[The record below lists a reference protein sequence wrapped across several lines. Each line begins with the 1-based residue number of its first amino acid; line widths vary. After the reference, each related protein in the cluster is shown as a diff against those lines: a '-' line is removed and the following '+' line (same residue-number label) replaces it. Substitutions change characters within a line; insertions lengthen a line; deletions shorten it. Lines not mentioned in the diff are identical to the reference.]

1 MDGVGGYA
9 GWRWIFIIEGLM
21 TIIAAVIGFF
31 VIPSYPEESTFLAPE
46 EKTYLLQML
55 AVNLSFKANLEI

>member
-21 TIIAAVIGFF
+21 TIVAAVLGFF
-31 VIPSYPEESTFLAPE
+31 VIPSYPEDSTFLLPE
-46 EKTYLLQML
+46 EKIYLLEML
-55 AVNLSFKANLEI
+55 AVCL